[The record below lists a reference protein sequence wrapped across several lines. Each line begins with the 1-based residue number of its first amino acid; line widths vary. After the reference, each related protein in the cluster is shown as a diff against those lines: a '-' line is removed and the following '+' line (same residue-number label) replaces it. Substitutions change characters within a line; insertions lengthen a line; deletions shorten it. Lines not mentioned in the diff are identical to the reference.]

1 MFSALR
7 QGAILYIM
15 EKADKPNI
23 KVGYVESVTQPR
35 PKYPTYNPALSFNSN
50 METLVDI
57 IVKVDN
63 DKKEIIGVPS
73 NLSIHR
79 YGDYVISESRDAMLQ
94 EVDGMMQASKSIV
107 ESVDY
112 HKQVIES
119 CERMLKELNPS
130 FAKEQERDDAID
142 SLKGEVSSLREDMS
156 KILSL
161 LTKANN

>member
-1 MFSALR
+1 
-7 QGAILYIM
+7 
-15 EKADKPNI
+15 
-23 KVGYVESVTQPR
+23 
-35 PKYPTYNPALSFNSN
+35 
-50 METLVDI
+50 
-57 IVKVDN
+57 
-63 DKKEIIGVPS
+63 
-73 NLSIHR
+73 
-79 YGDYVISESRDAMLQ
+79 
-94 EVDGMMQASKSIV
+94 MMQASKSIV